1 MKKLGLPLFY
11 GAFAFSFF
19 AAPSFAAAAAREA
32 GVAEKTAHPSR
43 LEKLREEGNV
53 YGFRIELEKL
63 LAEPAKDFFSVME
76 NFFNSNRRR
85 KAFQSMALSLHSTLS
100 EDLIMDKVSQ
110 KAKSFAFEEITLGH
124 VLTPPLGKTDR
135 HGLTPSAAA
144 ARAGNPS
151 AAALFRKYEAADH
164 EIYEGQKDTPT
175 VWEQNPEIYPA
186 KEDSPLRRLPFTPLE
201 KTAVGRA
208 LLNGDLMGFV
218 IALDDL
224 YKGPAWKV
232 LALLHSRETKT
243 RKTVFH
249 LLAEAKFP
257 AADAQD
263 RKFAAD
269 RIMKNMAKNAD
280 ASGFGGE
287 TVVQSTAKILDL
299 IDKVTEARAKNR
311 LSRQESEEYLF
322 SLVEEDKTLSGKK
335 EREIFLK
342 AVAMLMEVYPP
353 PSKDQVE
360 FQAAE
365 ALERLIETVVP
376 REDMIGFRKDKAQAE
391 ATHIQAMLFTGTASA
406 LSLVSSVAAYGMDQN
421 IIGSGLAVLS
431 GWTLM
436 RCRRVFKSYK
446 KIKEDGVPP

>member
-76 NFFNSNRRR
+76 NLFNPKRRS
-85 KAFQSMALSLHSTLS
+85 KAFQSMSRSLHSTLS
-100 EDLIMDKVSQ
+100 EELIMDKISQ
-110 KAKSFAFEEITLGH
+110 KAKSFAFEEIALSH

-135 HGLTPSAAA
+135 NGLTPAAAA

-243 RKTVFH
+243 RRTVFH
-249 LLAEAKFP
+249 LLAEARFP
-257 AADAQD
+257 EREPLSREDAAEKVMKRLYEEESANGMSESIPVARATLKIFNLIDQVNDA
-263 RKFAAD
+263 
-269 RIMKNMAKNAD
+269 MKN
-280 ASGFGGE
+280 
-287 TVVQSTAKILDL
+287 
-299 IDKVTEARAKNR
+299 RR
-311 LSRQESEEYLF
+311 LSHKETEEYLL
-322 SLVEEDKTLSGKK
+322 SLTKEDKGFFSRKD
-335 EREIFLK
+335 FLK
-342 AVAMLMEVYPP
+342 AYVILEEAFP
-353 PSKDQVE
+353 PSKEQNE
-360 FQAAE
+360 FRAAK

-376 REDMIGFRKDKAQAE
+376 REDMIGFRKDKTQAE
-391 ATHIQAMLFTGTASA
+391 AVHIQAMLFTGTASA
-406 LSLVSSVAAYGMDQN
+406 LSLLASITAYGMDQN
-421 IIGSGLAVLS
+421 IIGSSLAVLS